1 MKLDVGMV
9 WKIHCEVSSS
19 SGHAVSASAHVL
31 IPKFSRNDLT
41 PTVHNYCGKQ
51 DLVYGLQVSML
62 WAQADL
68 RWLTEV
74 HQHPVGRFRYACLIF
89 WHIFFLSWW
98 WGSWTHYDHDSIISR
113 ELCTVLRFLLFSLL
127 PSSTVR
133 RAKRKGR
140 DAVPWPDLLI
150 SRLCIS
156 HLLHLL
162 VQYWML
168 YL

>member
-1 MKLDVGMV
+1 MWAWFERFTAKYHLPQVMLCQLALMSWFLSLAETILHPRYTITV
-9 WKIHCEVSSS
+9 VNKILSMDFRFPCYGPRLTCV
-19 SGHAVSASAHVL
+19 
-31 IPKFSRNDLT
+31 DL
-41 PTVHNYCGKQ
+41 
-51 DLVYGLQVSML
+51 
-62 WAQADL
+62 
-68 RWLTEV
+68 
-74 HQHPVGRFRYACLIF
+74 LIF
-89 WHIFFLSWW
+89 WYILFLSWW
-98 WGSWTHYDHDSIISR
+98 WGSWTHYDHDSIISQ

-150 SRLCIS
+150 SHLCIS